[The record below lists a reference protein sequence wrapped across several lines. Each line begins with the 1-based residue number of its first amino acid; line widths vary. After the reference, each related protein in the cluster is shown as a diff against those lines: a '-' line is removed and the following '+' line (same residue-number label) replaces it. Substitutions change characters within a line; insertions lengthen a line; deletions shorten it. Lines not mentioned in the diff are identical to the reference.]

1 MTNATEEFGEAY
13 WEERYRGRNAVWSGR
28 PNPQL
33 VTEIA
38 DLAPGTALDAGCG
51 EGADAIWLTERGWRV
66 TAVDISATA
75 LRRARTH
82 AEARGAEVAGRITW
96 VRADLTDAAPDGA
109 PFDLVTTHYVHTTAS
124 REALFRRLAAAVAP
138 GGTLLVVGHHETDP
152 RAGTIAAEHPGVHFT
167 AEDVAADL
175 VPEEWDVVAAEVR
188 IRRAPVGHEPHTHDG
203 DGHGEHD
210 GHGEPVEHHDAV
222 LRARRR

>member
-13 WEERYRGRNAVWSGR
+13 WEDRYRARDAVWSGR

-33 VTEIA
+33 VAELA
-38 DLAPGTALDAGCG
+38 DLPPGTALEAGCG
-51 EGADAIWLTERGWRV
+51 EGADAIWLAERGWRV

-75 LRRARTH
+75 LHRARAH
-82 AEARGAEVAGRITW
+82 AEARGPAVAGRLTW
-96 VRADLTDAAPDGA
+96 VRADLTGAMPDGG

-152 RAGTIAAEHPGVHFT
+152 RAAEIAAAHPEVHFT
-167 AEDVAADL
+167 AEDVAAGL
-175 VPEEWDVVAAEVR
+175 APEDWDVAVAEVR
-188 IRRAPVGHEPHTHDG
+188 TRRAPAGHEPHEHG
-203 DGHGEHD
+203 DSGGGHGGHGEA
-210 GHGEPVEHHDAV
+210 VEHHDAV

>member
-1 MTNATEEFGEAY
+1 MTNETEEFGEAY
-13 WEERYRGRNAVWSGR
+13 WEEKYRARDAIWSGN

-33 VTEIA
+33 VAELA
-38 DLAPGTALDAGCG
+38 DLPPGTALEAGCG
-51 EGADAIWLTERGWRV
+51 EGADAIWLAERGWRV

-75 LRRARTH
+75 LDRARAH

-96 VRADLTDAAPDGA
+96 VRADLTDTVPDGA

-124 REALFRRLAAAVAP
+124 REALFGRLAAAVAP

-152 RAGTIAAEHPGVHFT
+152 RSADIAEAHPGVHFT
-167 AEDVAADL
+167 AQDVAADL
-175 VPEEWDVVAAEVR
+175 APEDWEIAVAEVR
-188 IRRAPVGHEPHTHDG
+188 TRRAPVGHEPHGG
-203 DGHGEHD
+203 D
-210 GHGEPVEHHDAV
+210 EPQEHHDAV

>member
-13 WEERYRGRNAVWSGR
+13 WEEMYRGRDAVWSGR

-38 DLAPGTALDAGCG
+38 DLTPGTALEAGCG
-51 EGADAIWLTERGWRV
+51 EGADAIWLAERGWRV
-66 TAVDISATA
+66 TAVDISGTA
-75 LRRARTH
+75 LDRARAH
-82 AEARGAEVAGRITW
+82 AEARGPEVAGRLTW
-96 VRADLTDAAPDGA
+96 VRADLTDATPDGA

-124 REALFRRLAAAVAP
+124 REALFCRLAATVAP

-152 RAGTIAAEHPGVHFT
+152 RAAEMAEAHPGVHFT
-167 AEDVAADL
+167 AADVAADL
-175 VPEEWDVVAAEVR
+175 VPEDWEIAVAEVR
-188 IRRAPVGHEPHTHDG
+188 TRLAPVGHEPHDG
-203 DGHGEHD
+203 
-210 GHGEPVEHHDAV
+210 GEPVEHHDAV

>member
-13 WEERYRGRNAVWSGR
+13 WEERYRGRDAVWSGR

-33 VTEIA
+33 VAEIA
-38 DLAPGTALDAGCG
+38 DLPPGNALDAGCG
-51 EGADAIWLTERGWRV
+51 EGADAIWLAERGWRV
-66 TAVDISATA
+66 TAVDISGTA
-75 LRRARTH
+75 LDRARAH
-82 AEARGAEVAGRITW
+82 AETRGPEVAGRLTW
-96 VRADLTDAAPDGA
+96 LRADLTDTVPDGA

-124 REALFRRLAAAVAP
+124 RETLFRRLAAAVAP
-138 GGTLLVVGHHETDP
+138 GGTLLVVGHHATDP
-152 RAGTIAAEHPGVHFT
+152 RAQAIAEEHPGVHFT

-175 VPEEWDVVAAEVR
+175 VPADWDIVAAEVR
-188 IRRAPVGHEPHTHDG
+188 TRPAPVGHEPHAHD
-203 DGHGEHD
+203 D